1 MSTRQSGSAG
11 QSGAAGPRAGGRG
24 RRMGVLL
31 GVAAFVQFDSIAMAL
46 LVAGA
51 SLEIAAV
58 IGTLVTTWMTG
69 RIAKLNPAVVFIALM
84 FWGWMW
90 GIPGML
96 LVTFVQAVPP
106 FRVN

>member
-1 MSTRQSGSAG
+1 
-11 QSGAAGPRAGGRG
+11 
-24 RRMGVLL
+24 
-31 GVAAFVQFDSIAMAL
+31 MAL
-46 LVAGA
+46 LIAGV
-51 SLEIAAV
+51 SLVIAGV

-96 LVTFVQAVPP
+96 LSVPIVVIAKVLSQHVKQLAP
-106 FRVN
+106 LGELLGAS